1 MPAYRQQDPELV
13 VRRWDRVFDALSA
26 EPRRQLVDALMDV
39 PDDGWV
45 QLPDAAV
52 TPAIETSLE
61 TLHLELQHQHLPLLA
76 DGGYVEWERTP
87 FSVTRGPRFDE
98 VRIVLDGLYANA
110 TDIPVRLVAGCQT
123 LEEKVEQ
130 TEF

>member
-1 MPAYRQQDPELV
+1 MPEYRQQDPELV

-26 EPRRQLVDALMDV
+26 EPRRQLVDALLDV
-39 PDDGWV
+39 PDGGWV

-52 TPAIETSLE
+52 NPAIETSLE
-61 TLHLELQHQHLPLLA
+61 RLRLELQHQHLPLLA

-87 FSVTRGPRFDE
+87 FSVTRGPRFNE
-98 VRIVLDGLYANA
+98 VRIVFDGLYANA
-110 TDIPVRLVAGCQT
+110 TDIPVRLVDGCQT